1 MKNWVVLPFCLLLAA
16 CASAPPAPRADNLFS
31 DQLFAPASERISAD
45 DVFALSPSMRQYLSS
60 GEISYQLHAKGVQQG
75 LFDALYNKTQ
85 LKLDYNS
92 EHTRNAAQTFAA
104 RSGNCLSLVIMTAA
118 FAKELE
124 LPIEYQTVL
133 IDQSWTRNDDI
144 YFASGH
150 VNITL
155 GKKLGAIRTRFD
167 QASLLTIDFLPPE
180 EISGQNRQDI
190 SENTIVAM
198 YMNNRA
204 AEALARHQ
212 QDDAYWWAREA
223 IRQDPRFLASYNT
236 LGVIYRRHGNL
247 QLAERAFSQVLDSEP
262 DNTVV
267 MFNLI
272 DVLNDLGQTARAR
285 ALGTRLV
292 QLQPVA
298 PFQAFNLGM
307 AAMRA
312 GDYKTAKLQFTREIA
327 RDPYYHEFQYWL
339 GIACLRLGEIDQAV
353 QHLSIAMESSTTR
366 SDHDLYAAKLD
377 RVKSYHPPLLVH

>member
-1 MKNWVVLPFCLLLAA
+1 MKNWVVLPFCIMLAA
-16 CASAPPAPRADNLFS
+16 CVSAPQAPRADNLFN
-31 DQLFAPASERISAD
+31 DQLFAPPSQRISAD
-45 DVFALSPSMRQYLSS
+45 DVFALSPPMQQYLHSE
-60 GEISYQLHAKGVQQG
+60 EIAYQMHAKGMQQG
-75 LFDALYNKTQ
+75 LFDALYNKKQ

-118 FAKELE
+118 FAKQLG

-155 GKKLGAIRTRFD
+155 GKKLSDVRTRFD

-180 EISGQNRQDI
+180 EISGQSRLDI
-190 SENTIVAM
+190 RENTVVAM
-198 YMNNRA
+198 YMNNQA
-204 AEALARHQ
+204 AEALAAHQ
-212 QDDAYWWAREA
+212 QDDAYWWVREA
-223 IRQDPRFLASYNT
+223 IRQDPGFLASYNT
-236 LGVIYRRHGNL
+236 LGVIYRRHGNP
-247 QLAERAFSQVLDSEP
+247 QQAERAFTQVLESEP

-267 MFNLI
+267 IFNLI
-272 DVLNDLGQTARAR
+272 DVLNELGQTVRAT
-285 ALGTRLV
+285 ALGARLA

-298 PFQAFNLGM
+298 PFQAFNQGM

-312 GDYKTAKLQFTREIA
+312 GDYKTAKLQFTKEIA

-353 QHLSIAMESSTTR
+353 QHLSIALESSTTR

-377 RVKSYHPPLLVH
+377 RVKSYRAPLLVH